1 MDEPKC
7 FGALL
12 CYFAVVQCL
21 VVGCFVV
28 ERLVVE
34 CFAVV
39 VQAGAPVAAMQHW
52 LVVGPA
58 VQSWPLVGGWQTVVV
73 SATGEMMA
81 EIWLSKG
88 VR

>member
-1 MDEPKC
+1 M
-7 FGALL
+7 L
-12 CYFAVVQCL
+12 FAVVQCL

-28 ERLVVE
+28 ECLV
-34 CFAVV
+34 CFAVA

-58 VQSWPLVGGWQTVVV
+58 VQSWPLDGGWQTVVV